1 VPAGGRVKGVEA
13 TKLYRSIMK
22 PVYWHLDY
30 RVLVVGDGW
39 PRGSV
44 RRIRV
49 TQPGDVR
56 PALEHDVEV
65 VRRALEE
72 SVGRRAAQR
81 LLPPGLIYLN
91 RIQAIDAADEV
102 IAGGLLIGARI
113 YDIYMRRWL
122 FRPDRGSAQLIVEEA
137 LGYYARL
144 RGRIHAGMVVERSA
158 VVEGEPPPQGYYVAV
173 VDERGWYGVAKV
185 TSAGKLRIL
194 KAWPGVRSPER
205 PGPGGDRRKLLEA
218 MAGRLEELERDAVSF
233 LERVKRLGETMV
245 AVSGGK
251 DSTVA
256 AALAVKAGIRRAYFF
271 DTGIEFPETVE
282 TASRVA
288 EALDL
293 DMVEISAGTAFWDAL
308 KIFGPPARDYR
319 WCCKVVKF
327 APLAKALKPLVKTRL
342 VTVTGQRA
350 FESTQR
356 ARAGRL
362 SPSATTGRRDLLA
375 APIQEWTSLEVY
387 AYIWREGLPLNPV
400 YGMGY
405 ERVGCYLC
413 PTSRMAEIEL
423 ARKKHPHLWGPWE
436 EYLYQYARRRGLPR
450 EWVEYGFWRWRFS
463 YPAEIEYL
471 ARRLGLNPGK
481 MIERL
486 ASSYAAYSLEFT
498 WQGPCHRLNLTDVR
512 FEPREVLNLLSTT
525 GLHER
530 ARMEADGTIV
540 VVDEQLGVTV
550 RLYPSGVM
558 ELCGN
563 PKSVRRTVAF
573 ARRVLAPVYM
583 AGSCYGCE
591 VCVAACPTGAMTAAH
606 TVDPSR
612 CARCANCTYICP
624 AGGKLAHHALLIL
637 EKRLEETM
645 RETVGARGK
654 EEAKKMR
661 R

>member
-1 VPAGGRVKGVEA
+1 
-13 TKLYRSIMK
+13 MK
-22 PVYWHLDY
+22 PIYWHLDY
-30 RVLVVGDGW
+30 RVLVVGDEW
-39 PRGSV
+39 PSESV
-44 RRIRV
+44 RRVHV

-56 PALEHDVEV
+56 PALDHDVEI
-65 VRRALEE
+65 VRRAVEE
-72 SVGRRAAQR
+72 TVGRRAAAK

-113 YDIYMRRWL
+113 YDIYLRRWL

-144 RGRIHAGMVVERSA
+144 KGRIHAGMIVEKSN
-158 VVEGEPPPQGYYVAV
+158 VVEGELPPPGYYVAV
-173 VDERGWYGVAKV
+173 GDERGWYGVAKV
-185 TSAGKLRIL
+185 TGAGKLRIL
-194 KAWPGVRSPER
+194 KAWRGIRNLER
-205 PGPGGDRRKLLEA
+205 PKPGGDRWKLLEA
-218 MAGRLEELERDAVSF
+218 MAGRLEELEKDAINF
-233 LERVKRLGETMV
+233 LNRVKRLGEPMI

-271 DTGIEFPETVE
+271 DTGIEFPETIE
-282 TASRVA
+282 TAAKVS
-288 EALDL
+288 ETLGL
-293 DMVEISAGTAFWDAL
+293 DMMEISAGTAFWDAL

-342 VTVTGQRA
+342 VTITGQRA

-356 ARAGRL
+356 AKAGRL
-362 SPSATTGRRDLLA
+362 SPSATTGRKDLLA

-387 AYIWREGLPLNPV
+387 AYIWREKLPLNPI
-400 YGMGY
+400 YEMGY

-423 ARKKHPHLWGPWE
+423 ARRRHPHLWGPWE
-436 EYLYQYARRRGLPR
+436 EYLHQYARRRGLPA

-471 ARRLGLNPGK
+471 ARRLGLNPSK
-481 MIERL
+481 MIEKL

-498 WQGPCHRLNLTDVR
+498 RQGPCHRLNLIDVR
-512 FEPREVLNLLSTT
+512 FEPRELLNLLSTT

-530 ARMEADGTIV
+530 AHTENDGTIV
-540 VVDEQLGVTV
+540 VTDEQLKVTV
-550 RLYPSGVM
+550 KLYPNGVL
-558 ELCGN
+558 ELCGT
-563 PKSVRRTVAF
+563 PTSIGRTIAFVRKI
-573 ARRVLAPVYM
+573 LAPTYM
-583 AGSCYGCE
+583 AGACYGCE

-606 TVDPSR
+606 TVDPSK
-612 CARCANCTYICP
+612 CAHCANCTYICP

-637 EKRLEETM
+637 EKRLKEA
-645 RETVGARGK
+645 VGGK
-654 EEAKKMR
+654 GSR
-661 R
+661 